1 MTPIPGSKEHDEFLR
16 RARDP
21 NSIEAK
27 MLGKVMADSA
37 SQAQERLRAMLYQMI
52 EIAPGRLFRDIA
64 AFHQKFELE
73 PTTDPNHRL
82 PEDLLKFRV
91 QCLNEEVQ
99 EYCDAVGYEVHNP
112 GGESFS
118 TVDPERFDAAAAFD
132 AILDLVYFA
141 LGTAYIHRFP
151 FNEGWARV
159 QEANMAKVR
168 AQRPEDSK
176 RGSGWDVVKPPS
188 WKHPVLDDLLDEACS
203 QCQGAGT
210 CSDLSME
217 PDDCG
222 KCKGTGRT
230 KRAAR

>member
-1 MTPIPGSKEHDEFLR
+1 MTPQPGTKEYENFVR
-16 RARDP
+16 RAKDP
-21 NSIEAK
+21 NSLEGQMLAK
-27 MLGKVMADSA
+27 VVADSTA
-37 SQAQERLRAMLYQMI
+37 QTQERLRAMLYHMI

-64 AFHQKFELE
+64 AFHKKFELE
-73 PTTDPNHRL
+73 PTTDPGHRL
-82 PEDLLKFRV
+82 PDDLLKFRIN
-91 QCLNEEVQ
+91 CLKEEVQ

-132 AILDLVYFA
+132 ALIDLAYFC
-141 LGTAYIHRFP
+141 LGTAYVHRFP
-151 FNEGWARV
+151 FDEGWARV

-168 AQRPEDSK
+168 TKRPEDSK
-176 RGSGWDVVKPPS
+176 RGSGWDVTKPEGWTP
-188 WKHPVLDDLLDEACS
+188 PVLIDLLDETCS
-203 QCQGAGT
+203 QCRGAGT